1 MLDLTTLTVLHT
13 AISLIA
19 PAAGFVVV
27 ADLMRGRSSQTWM
40 SLFLVT
46 AFATSASGFLFPFN
60 GLLPSHVVGI
70 LALLTLLGVMLAR
83 RAAPAWRRTEIVGL
97 VATQYFLVFV
107 GVAQLFTKVPA
118 FQILAPTQSELP
130 FAIAQL
136 LVLAAFVGIGA
147 ASLGALRQA
156 PRGLAA

>member
-1 MLDLTTLTVLHT
+1 MLDLTSLIVAHT

-27 ADLMRGRSSQTWM
+27 ADLMRARTSASWM
-40 SLFLVT
+40 TLFLVT
-46 AFATSASGFLFPFN
+46 AFLTSASGFLFPITAV
-60 GLLPSHVVGI
+60 LPSHVVGV
-70 LALLTLLGVMLAR
+70 LALLTLLAVLLAR
-83 RAAPAWRRTEIVGL
+83 RAGPAWRRTEVVGL

-118 FQILAPTQSELP
+118 FQQLAPTQSELP

-136 LVLAAFVGIGA
+136 LVLAAFIAIGA
-147 ASLGALRQA
+147 KSLGAQRMV
-156 PRGLAA
+156 PRGVAA